1 MTRVALVELKP
12 GKLVS
17 YQGKVHRIRRIDSME
32 SIELLDDA
40 NQAVIV
46 ANVDELQP
54 AEQSTEQTH
63 TDLQSI
69 GEAAWAVAQ
78 KRYDIIK
85 PLLDKFDRTRDEV
98 AEQAAAHSVH
108 TNTVY
113 GWLRAYEQ
121 SGLRSSLLPKT
132 RSDKGAAKLT
142 PEVEKIIR
150 EVIESEYLTK
160 QKKNQQKVC
169 DEVRKLCLRQE
180 LPVPHSNSV
189 RNRIKQLQGE
199 LVASRRLGRKTA
211 DLSYKPHEGSFPG
224 ADYPLAVVQIDH
236 TKLDIILVDD
246 HYRQPIGRPWITL
259 AFDVCTRVVT
269 GFYVSF
275 DPPSALSTGLC
286 LTHAILTKDKWL
298 LRYPTKNQW
307 PVWGPPAKV
316 HVDNAK
322 EFRGN
327 MLQRG
332 CDEYGIDLEWR
343 PVGRPNFGA
352 HVERALGS
360 FAKEIH
366 TLPGS
371 TFSNPQ
377 QKGEYDS
384 EGKAALTLS
393 EFEQWLTIYI
403 VDVYHQRL
411 HSSIGM
417 SPALAWQRGI
427 MGSDKAPGSGL
438 PAKIA
443 DEFKLRLD
451 LMPFELRAVLDYG
464 VQIDKIHYYSDVL
477 RVWIN
482 APDPNDSKR
491 MRKFMFRRDPRD
503 LSQIWFYDPELATY
517 YAIPYRNL
525 SHPPISIW
533 ELREARKRAIDA
545 GVKEID
551 EQAIFDAYDRMR
563 EIETTAVKTSKAVR
577 RMNQRRKTHQ
587 LSHTMIE
594 QSRPTKPETPALPS
608 VQQVDN
614 DTEFLPF
621 DELDE
626 L

>member
-1 MTRVALVELKP
+1 MTKVALVELKP

-17 YQGKVHRIRRIDSME
+17 FQGKVHRIRRVNSLE
-32 SIELLDDA
+32 NVELLDDA

-46 ANVDELQP
+46 TKVDELQP
-54 AEQSTEQTH
+54 AEQSNEQTH
-63 TDLQSI
+63 NDLQAI

-85 PLLDKFDRTRDEV
+85 PLLDKPDRTREDV
-98 AEQAAAHSVH
+98 ATQAAVHSVH

-160 QKKNQQKVC
+160 QKKSQQKVC
-169 DEVRKLCLRQE
+169 DEVRKHCLRQN
-180 LPVPHSNSV
+180 LPVPHGNSV

-199 LVASRRLGRKTA
+199 LVAARRLGRKTA

-298 LRYPTKNQW
+298 TRYPTQNQW
-307 PVWGPPAKV
+307 LVWGLPAKV
-316 HVDNAK
+316 HLDNAK
-322 EFRGN
+322 EFRGS
-327 MLQRG
+327 MMQRG

-360 FAKEIH
+360 FAQEIH
-366 TLPGS
+366 TLPGT
-371 TFSNPQ
+371 TFSNPRE
-377 QKGEYDS
+377 KGEYDS

-403 VDVYHQRL
+403 VDVYHQKI
-411 HSSIGM
+411 HSSLGM
-417 SPALAWQRGI
+417 SPAQAWQRGI
-427 MGSDKAPGSGL
+427 LGSDKAPGSGL

-491 MRKFMFRRDPRD
+491 KRKFMFRRDPRD

-533 ELREARKRAIDA
+533 ELREARKRAEDA

-587 LSHTMIE
+587 LSHSVIE
-594 QSRPTKPETPALPS
+594 QSRPDKPEAPILPAVP
-608 VQQVDN
+608 QDE
-614 DTEFLPF
+614 DAEFLPF